1 MLIVMKA
8 VQISAYGG
16 NEVLTVNANA
26 PEPTPGTGQVLIEA
40 HTSSINPFDLIVRAG
55 FVKDAMPLQFPAT
68 LGGDIA
74 GVVTKL
80 GEGVTDFKV
89 GDEIYGQAI
98 VFAGGSGSWAEV
110 VVANVNAVSRKPKAV
125 SFLESGALPL
135 TGVSAVQALTEH
147 MKLATDPASAEAS
160 AGKQKILIHGG
171 AGGIGTIAIQL
182 AKHLGAFVATT
193 VRAEDKTYVT
203 ELGADQVIDYQ
214 SEKFEDIVQDA
225 DAVFDT
231 VGGEVM
237 TRSFAVLKKGG
248 VLVSMKGRPDPA
260 LAKQYGVTSIGQF
273 TQTTTERLVRL
284 AGLVDQGAIK
294 VHIDKVFP
302 LDDIRAACEYFEQGH
317 PRGKVALKI
326 KE

>member
-1 MLIVMKA
+1 MLVVMKA

-26 PEPTPGTGQVLIEA
+26 PTPVPGAGQVLIEA
-40 HTSSINPFDLIVRAG
+40 RASSINPFDLAVRAG
-55 FVKDAMPLQFPAT
+55 FVKDMMPLTFPAT
-68 LGGDIA
+68 LGGDVA

-89 GDEIYGQAI
+89 GDEVYGQAS
-98 VFAGGSGSWAEV
+98 VFSGGSGAWAEV
-110 VVANVNAVSRKPKAV
+110 VAASVNAVSRKPKAV

-147 MKLATDPASAEAS
+147 MKPAHD
-160 AGKQKILIHGG
+160 QKILIHGG

-193 VRAEDKTYVT
+193 IRAEDKAYVI

-214 SEKFEDIVQDA
+214 NEKFEDLVKDF

-237 TRSFAVLKKGG
+237 TRSFSVLKKGG
-248 VLVSMKGRPDPA
+248 ILVSMKGQPDPA
-260 LAKQYGVTSIGQF
+260 MAKNYGVAGIGQF
-273 TQTTTERLVRL
+273 TQTTTERLAKL
-284 AGLVDQGAIK
+284 AALVDQGVIK
-294 VHIDKVFP
+294 VHIDKVF
-302 LDDIRAACEYFEQGH
+302 LLNQIRAACDYFEQGH
-317 PRGKVALKI
+317 PRGKVVIQVKA
-326 KE
+326 